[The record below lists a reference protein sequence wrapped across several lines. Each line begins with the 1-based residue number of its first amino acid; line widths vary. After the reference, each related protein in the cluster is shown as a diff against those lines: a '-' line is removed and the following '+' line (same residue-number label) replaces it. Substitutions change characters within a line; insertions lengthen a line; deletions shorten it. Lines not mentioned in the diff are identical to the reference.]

1 MRLGLFSINMNACA
15 DPEVAA
21 EVAVAAEAAG
31 FDSVWTG
38 EHVVLP
44 DPRQPPSP
52 AEPLSPMLDPAVSLA
67 FIAART
73 RTIRLGTGIVIL
85 PQRNPLVLAKEMA
98 SLDVM
103 SNGRLML
110 GIGAGYLHQEFAAL
124 HTPFDN
130 RGRRVEDAMSAMEA
144 IWTMDQPHHEGPY
157 WSFSGVQARP
167 RPVQQPVPWIMGG
180 RGDGAYSRS
189 VRRCH
194 GWYGFALDHAA
205 TASCLQRL
213 REVGAGLERPASL
226 GELEISITPPPVP
239 LTPESVAGYRE
250 LGVHRLIVLPRGSL
264 GRDDL
269 LRLIEQSAAA
279 VAAA

>member
-1 MRLGLFSINMNACA
+1 MRLGLFGINTNACA
-15 DPEVAA
+15 DPDVAA
-21 EVAVAAEAAG
+21 SVAVAAEAAG

-44 DPRQPPSP
+44 DPQAAPSP
-52 AEPLSPMLDPAVSLA
+52 APPLTPMLDPAVSLA
-67 FIAART
+67 YLAART
-73 RTIRLGTGIVIL
+73 TTIRLGTGIVIL

-103 SNGRLML
+103 SKGRLDL

-124 HTPFDN
+124 HAPFDR
-130 RGRRVEDAMSAMEA
+130 RGTRVEDAMSAMEA
-144 IWTMDQPHHEGPY
+144 IWTMDQPAHEGPF

-167 RPVQQPVPWIMGG
+167 RPVQRPIPWVMGG

-205 TASCLQRL
+205 TEACLTRL
-213 REVGAGLERPASL
+213 REVAGGLERPAAL

-239 LTPESVAGYRE
+239 LTPESVAAYRD
-250 LGVHRLIVLPRGSL
+250 LGVHRLIVLPRGSA

-269 LRLIEQSAAA
+269 LRLIESSAAA
-279 VAAA
+279 VASA

>member
-21 EVAVAAEAAG
+21 EIAVAAEAAG

-205 TASCLQRL
+205 TASSLQRL
-213 REVGAGLERPASL
+213 REVGEGLERPASL

-239 LTPESVAGYRE
+239 LTPESVAGYRD